1 MSNPDGEPASAIF
14 SSDVVAAPAAAP
26 AAGGVVGRL
35 AGDCAELCEAFVRT
49 YVPGAVPVS
58 RQPVNV
64 TDGWALAPLWLPP

>member
-14 SSDVVAAPAAAP
+14 SSDVVAAPAA
-26 AAGGVVGRL
+26 GGVVGRL
-35 AGDCAELCEAFVRT
+35 AGDCAAALCEAFVRT

-64 TDGWALAPLWLPP
+64 TDG